1 MIKLRLSEWAN
12 IAEIFAS
19 IVIVASLAYI
29 GIELNQNT
37 QALQQD
43 SYQATVGT
51 LVELDIAEATNADLS
66 RIMLEGN
73 SSPRELAPEEWAR
86 FVRIAY
92 SRIGL
97 WEYVYLSSRE
107 KAISDTQL
115 IALEPYFIQLV
126 CSNGLK
132 KFWAENRVGFSP
144 EFAAYYELEARS
156 ACGEIYD

>member
-107 KAISDTQL
+107 RQLAIL
-115 IALEPYFIQLV
+115 
-126 CSNGLK
+126 N
-132 KFWAENRVGFSP
+132 
-144 EFAAYYELEARS
+144 
-156 ACGEIYD
+156 